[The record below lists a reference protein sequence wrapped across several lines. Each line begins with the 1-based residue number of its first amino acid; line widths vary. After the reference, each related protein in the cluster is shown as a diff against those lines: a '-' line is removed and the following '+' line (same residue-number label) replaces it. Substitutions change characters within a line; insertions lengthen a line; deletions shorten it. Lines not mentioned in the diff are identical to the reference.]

1 MSSSLTED
9 LSYGS
14 RHKSFKGQTKRRK
27 EQGKESTVESGKV
40 RVDWLMNAKTQTH
53 THTHR
58 VIAREKESVLE
69 EARKAEGRRRRRRE
83 RGTGMHTK
91 KIFFSATKWKV

>member
-1 MSSSLTED
+1 MPSSPTKD
-9 LSYGS
+9 FSYGS
-14 RHKSFKGQTKRRK
+14 RHKSFKEQTKRRK

-69 EARKAEGRRRRRRE
+69 VARKVGGRRRDG

-91 KIFFSATKWKV
+91 KIFFNATKWKV